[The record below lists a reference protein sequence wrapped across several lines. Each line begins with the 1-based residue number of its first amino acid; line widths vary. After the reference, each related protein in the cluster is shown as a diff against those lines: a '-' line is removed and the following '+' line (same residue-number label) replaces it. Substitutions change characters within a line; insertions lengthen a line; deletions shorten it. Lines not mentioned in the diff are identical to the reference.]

1 MIKRSLGPIAFVIA
15 AVTTALVPAP
25 AAAETA
31 PPEQTT
37 TDTTDVGA
45 MLAESG
51 LLSITPPTF
60 DAVGR
65 LGQLTVTGAV
75 PGKRIHLLEWIAV
88 DDHLGVRH
96 VDTSRFVDAQG
107 SVMFRELPAG
117 YYLVASNREINWA
130 VEVRG
135 TDSPPPPQ
143 SFYDDQE
150 LVNGFQYIET
160 RDGTLLS
167 ANVVLPGPVE
177 DGPYPT
183 VVEYS
188 GYDPSN
194 PTVGR
199 PAQPGSLIANAFG
212 YAVVGIN
219 VRGTGCSG
227 GAYDFFE
234 TMQVLDGYDVI
245 EAVAAQDWVK
255 HNRVGMVGL
264 SYPGI
269 SQLFVAKSQPPSL
282 AAITPLS
289 VYGDTA
295 TGVLA
300 PGGVLNTG
308 FATSWA
314 DNVLRNARPNG
325 TGWVRSVIADGDS
338 TCATNQQLRLQNVDA
353 VAKARANLFYTDEV
367 AGPLDIRNWSPDIDV
382 PIFLA
387 SAFQDEQTGPSFA
400 DLLGTFDSSPSVR
413 AMVYNGLHADGFAP
427 QILSEWNA
435 FLDLYVDRE
444 IPSAPAGASGVA
456 PLLTQAIYGAGFGF
470 PADRWTDVTTYDEAL
485 ARWESEDE
493 IRILFEDGAAP
504 GVPTGLPVASWEQTT
519 DVWPIA
525 ETEPTR
531 WWFTADGRLVDAPED
546 QPGLGV
552 QFRPDPA
559 ESQTSFYTSGGIW
572 QRSQT
577 FNWQTQ
583 DPGENLRFQSA
594 PLADDTVMAGN
605 ASVDV
610 WLRTDATDAELEAV
624 LSEVRPDGREM
635 RIQSGQLQV
644 SYRSLDESSTDLEPV
659 QYGYEADHAP
669 LVPGEWTQVRIQIP
683 AFAHAFRSGS
693 SVRVEINTPG
703 GDTAQ
708 WEFELDGPGAEATHV
723 INTGIDHP
731 SSINLP
737 VIPGWVAQTDL
748 PGCTLRG
755 MPCRVAAPIA
765 NVVVTSEVE
774 PVLPE
779 GYEGYVSE
787 QYSGPT
793 NWMCLPDKEGDVC
806 ARDLDATAVY
816 ADGTTEIIPFERA
829 ASTDVDCFY
838 VYPTISVDASAIS
851 DLTPGEGQEIAT
863 TLGQAA
869 RFGETCRVFAPV
881 YRQRTLGSLVGQYV
895 ATPEQAAIPYTDV
908 VDAFKQF
915 IAQESSGGPFVLIG
929 HSQGAGLLSRLID
942 NEIDDEPL
950 LRDRMMSAVLL
961 GTSISPTRFTNIP
974 PCTAVGDA
982 GCVVTYSSYRN
993 TSPPP
998 ANALFGRTSTGPALC
1013 VNPVDPASG
1022 SAYAHPYFALSPGS
1036 LSPFD
1041 DPARNAEITTPWVTY
1056 PDMVKVQCV
1065 NNATF
1070 GYLELTIDQVAGPR
1084 ANNISGDLTP
1094 QWGMHTVDANIATG
1108 DLVGLVAAQ
1117 AAAGV

>member
-1 MIKRSLGPIAFVIA
+1 MIKRSLGAIACVIA
-15 AVTTALVPAP
+15 AATTAFAPTP
-25 AAAETA
+25 AAADD
-31 PPEQTT
+31 PND

-45 MLAESG
+45 LLEDAG
-51 LLSITPPTF
+51 LLFANPPTF

-75 PGKRIHLLEWIAV
+75 PGKRIHLLEWIVV
-88 DDHLGVRH
+88 DDQLGVRH
-96 VDTSRFVDAQG
+96 VDTSRVVDAQG
-107 SVMFRELPAG
+107 SVMFRELPTG

-130 VEVRG
+130 VEVRD
-135 TDSPPPPQ
+135 TNNPPPPQ
-143 SFYDDQE
+143 SFYADQE

-167 ANVVLPGPVE
+167 VNVSLPGPVE

-194 PTVGR
+194 PSSGG
-199 PAQPGSLIANAFG
+199 PAQPGSLIAKTFG
-212 YAVVGIN
+212 YAVVGVN

-255 HNRVGMVGL
+255 HNKVGMVGL

-289 VYGDTA
+289 VFGDTA

-300 PGGVLNTG
+300 PGGLLNTG

-314 DNVLRNARPNG
+314 ENVLRNARPNG
-325 TGWVRSVIADGDS
+325 TAWVRNVVAGGDT
-338 TCATNQQLRLQNVDA
+338 TCAANQQLRLQNVDA
-353 VAKARANLFYTDEV
+353 VAKARANPFYTEEV
-367 AGPLDIRNWSPDIDV
+367 AGPLDIRNWAPDINV
-382 PIFLA
+382 PVFLA
-387 SAFQDEQTGPSFA
+387 SAFQDEQTGPSFG

-427 QILSEWNA
+427 QILAEWNA

-444 IPSAPAGASGVA
+444 IPSAPAGAQALA
-456 PLLTQAIYGAGFGF
+456 PVLTQAVYGGGVDF
-470 PADRWTDVTTYDEAL
+470 PADRWSDVTSYEDAL

-493 IRILFEDGAAP
+493 IRILFEDGGAP
-504 GVPTGLPVASWEQTT
+504 GTPTGLPVASWEQST
-519 DVWPIA
+519 DTWPIA
-525 ETEPTR
+525 TTEPTR
-531 WWFTADGRLVDAPED
+531 WWFAADGRLVAAPED
-546 QPGLGV
+546 EPGVGV
-552 QFRPDPA
+552 QFHPDPA
-559 ESQTSFYTSGGIW
+559 ESQTSFYESGGIW
-572 QRSQT
+572 TRTQT
-577 FNWQTQ
+577 YNWQT
-583 DPGENLRFQSA
+583 PGAGENLRFESA
-594 PLADDTVMAGN
+594 PLLDDTVMAGN

-635 RIQSGQLQV
+635 RVQAGQLQG
-644 SYRSLDESSTDLEPV
+644 SYRALDESSTDLKPV
-659 QYGYEADHAP
+659 QLGYEADHAP

-683 AFAHAFRSGS
+683 AFAHAFRAGS
-693 SVRVEINTPG
+693 SIRVEINTPG

-723 INTGIDHP
+723 INTGLDRP

-755 MPCRVAAPIA
+755 MPCRTAAPIA
-765 NVVVTSEVE
+765 NDIVTSEVE
-774 PVLPE
+774 PMLPD
-779 GYEGYVSE
+779 GYDGYVSA
-787 QYSGPT
+787 QYSGAT
-793 NWMCLPDKEGDVC
+793 NWICLPDKEDDVC
-806 ARDLDATAVY
+806 ARNLDATAVY
-816 ADGTTEIIPFERA
+816 ADGSTEIVPFERA
-829 ASTDVDCFY
+829 ESTAVDCFY
-838 VYPTISVDASAIS
+838 VYPTISLDASAIS
-851 DLTPGEGQEIAT
+851 DLVPGEGQEIAT
-863 TLGQAA
+863 TLNQAA

-881 YRQRTLGSLVGQYV
+881 YRQRTLGAITGQYV

-908 VDAFKQF
+908 VEAFKHF
-915 IAQESSGGPFVLIG
+915 VAQESSGGPFVLIG
-929 HSQGAGLLSRLID
+929 HSQGAGLLSRLIAD
-942 NEIDDEPL
+942 EIDDEPL
-950 LRDRMMSAVLL
+950 LRDRMLSAVLL
-961 GTSISPTRFTNIP
+961 GTSLSPTRFANTP
-974 PCTAVGDA
+974 ACSAVGEA
-982 GCVVTYSSYRN
+982 GCVITYSSYRD

-998 ANALFGRTSTGPALC
+998 ANAFFGRTSTGPALC
-1013 VNPVDPASG
+1013 VNPVNPAG
-1022 SAYAHPYFALSPGS
+1022 GLAYTQPFYSFTPGGP
-1036 LSPFD
+1036 SPFD

-1065 NNATF
+1065 DDGTY

-1084 ANNISGDLTP
+1084 TNNITGDLTP
-1094 QWGMHTVDANIATG
+1094 QWGMHAADANIAMG
-1108 DLVGLVAAQ
+1108 DLVDLVAAQ
-1117 AAAGV
+1117 ATGPI